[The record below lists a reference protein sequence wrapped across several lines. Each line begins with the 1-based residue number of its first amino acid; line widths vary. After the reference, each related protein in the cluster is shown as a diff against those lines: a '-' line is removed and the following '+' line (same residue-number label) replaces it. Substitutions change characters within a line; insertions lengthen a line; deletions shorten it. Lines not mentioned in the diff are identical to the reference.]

1 MLISDGAENLTEP
14 AVSGTHQPGA
24 AQQPTQRGAPGRMAF
39 DTKLEGRMEKRLPI
53 AIVVHLARV
62 QDEPVGG
69 AELTYTDNVSAHG
82 ACVLSNRS
90 WQTGELVQVTSF
102 KEKVPIRGKV
112 THCEKRGDKRYRIG
126 LNFNGS
132 RVTWPTFRAYS
143 GT

>member
-1 MLISDGAENLTEP
+1 
-14 AVSGTHQPGA
+14 
-24 AQQPTQRGAPGRMAF
+24 MALEI
-39 DTKLEGRMEKRLPI
+39 KLEGRMEKRLPI

-62 QDEPVGG
+62 QDQPVDG

-82 ACVLSNRS
+82 ARVLSNRP

-112 THCEKRGDKRYRIG
+112 THCEKRGDKRYSIG

-132 RVTWPTFRAYS
+132 RVTWSTFRAYS